1 MKNLGFALAH
11 LVFQAPGV
19 WNFAGFGTWEILR
32 AWATEICEP
41 IHAVDLLKIG
51 SRNIMEHLQ
60 ETSMVPSGKLT

>member
-32 AWATEICEP
+32 RDPQLNLWTSPE
-41 IHAVDLLKIG
+41 AVELKIG
-51 SRNIMEHLQ
+51 SGNIMEHLQ
-60 ETSMVPSGKLT
+60 DTSMVPSGKLT